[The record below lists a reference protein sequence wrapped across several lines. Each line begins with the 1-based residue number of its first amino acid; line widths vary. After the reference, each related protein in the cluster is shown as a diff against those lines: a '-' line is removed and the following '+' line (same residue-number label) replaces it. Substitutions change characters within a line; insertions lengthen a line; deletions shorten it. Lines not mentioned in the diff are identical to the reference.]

1 MEGVW
6 INTKR
11 NYEEEAA
18 SEVGVAMVVEE
29 VVAGEEVEVVGA
41 LEGEVMG
48 VAEVMEVVE
57 GVGTM
62 VAAEDLV
69 AATGDGVVGRAAAAA
84 AVAVAVGSTAGRRS
98 GATRAGAGGGA
109 PGARETAVLVPLS
122 PFLMNWKFL
131 INIKPFNYL
140 HPSQ

>member
-1 MEGVW
+1 MVEA
-6 INTKR
+6 
-11 NYEEEAA
+11 EE
-18 SEVGVAMVVEE
+18 
-29 VVAGEEVEVVGA
+29 VAGEEVEVVGA

-62 VAAEDLV
+62 VAVEDLV
-69 AATGDGVVGRAAAAA
+69 VATGDGVVGRAAIRAA
-84 AVAVAVGSTAGRRS
+84 AVAVAAGSTAGRRS
-98 GATRAGAGGGA
+98 GVTRAGAGGGA

-122 PFLMNWKFL
+122 PFQTNWKFL

-140 HPSQ
+140 FYP

>member
-1 MEGVW
+1 
-6 INTKR
+6 
-11 NYEEEAA
+11 
-18 SEVGVAMVVEE
+18 MVVEE
-29 VVAGEEVEVVGA
+29 VVAGEEVEV
-41 LEGEVMG
+41 EVMG

-62 VAAEDLV
+62 VAVEDLV
-69 AATGDGVVGRAAAAA
+69 AATGDGVVGRAAIRAAA
-84 AVAVAVGSTAGRRS
+84 AAVAVGSTAGRRS

-122 PFLMNWKFL
+122 PFQTNWKFL
-131 INIKPFNYL
+131 INIKSFNYL

>member
-1 MEGVW
+1 MGGVW
-6 INTKR
+6 SITWR

-41 LEGEVMG
+41 LEV
-48 VAEVMEVVE
+48 EVMEVVE

-69 AATGDGVVGRAAAAA
+69 AATGGGVVGRAAIRAA
-84 AVAVAVGSTAGRRS
+84 AVAVAAGSTAGRRS

>member
-1 MEGVW
+1 
-6 INTKR
+6 
-11 NYEEEAA
+11 
-18 SEVGVAMVVEE
+18 MVVEE

-41 LEGEVMG
+41 LEVEVMG

-62 VAAEDLV
+62 VAVEDLV
-69 AATGDGVVGRAAAAA
+69 VATGGGVVGRAAIRAA
-84 AVAVAVGSTAGRRS
+84 AVVVAAGSTAGRRS

-131 INIKPFNYL
+131 INIKSFNYL
-140 HPSQ
+140 HPLR

>member
-1 MEGVW
+1 
-6 INTKR
+6 
-11 NYEEEAA
+11 
-18 SEVGVAMVVEE
+18 MVVEE
-29 VVAGEEVEVVGA
+29 VVAGEEVEV
-41 LEGEVMG
+41 EVMG

-62 VAAEDLV
+62 VAVEDLV
-69 AATGDGVVGRAAAAA
+69 VATGDGVVGRAAIRAAV
-84 AVAVAVGSTAGRRS
+84 VAVAAGSTAGRRS

-140 HPSQ
+140 FYP

>member
-1 MEGVW
+1 
-6 INTKR
+6 
-11 NYEEEAA
+11 
-18 SEVGVAMVVEE
+18 MVVEE

-41 LEGEVMG
+41 LEVEVMG

-62 VAAEDLV
+62 VAVEDLV

-84 AVAVAVGSTAGRRS
+84 AVVVAAGSTAGRRS

-122 PFLMNWKFL
+122 PSQTNWKFL

>member
-1 MEGVW
+1 
-6 INTKR
+6 
-11 NYEEEAA
+11 
-18 SEVGVAMVVEE
+18 MVVEE

-69 AATGDGVVGRAAAAA
+69 VATGDGVVGRAAIRA
-84 AVAVAVGSTAGRRS
+84 AVVVVAAGSTAGRRS

-122 PFLMNWKFL
+122 LFQTNWKFL
-131 INIKPFNYL
+131 INIKSLTYL
-140 HPSQ
+140 YPLR